1 MMRLLSLTLENILAF
16 KKKVLLVMGSLIL
29 AKLAAFGSPFIL
41 KNLIDKLSEQ
51 LATNDLYLLTPIFL
65 VISYGLCNLLMLI
78 FNEIKEYL
86 SANISHE
93 IIAKLGINIFEKV
106 HQLPIQFHLKK
117 QSGILTR
124 EIDRG
129 IRAVQLLTSI
139 AIHSALPTFIEFF
152 IILIYFL
159 YSYTLAF
166 SYVLLTTLLLYFI
179 FTILITKGLIKK
191 RIYLNE
197 SDSNLNHKLVD
208 TLLNIENV
216 KLFGNEKFELSK
228 FSELSDIHLRSLN
241 SIYRTYSF
249 LSIGQ
254 QLIVGMGICSI
265 LWLTVLG
272 IQNSSMTIGD
282 LVLVS
287 SLVLQV
293 FLPLSA
299 LGVLYK
305 DAKQSTIDVQKL
317 LQILQFDDC
326 DNELLPGL
334 RILQPNI
341 GPKICFKSVSFHFEK
356 DREILKDISFEIA
369 PGSTVALVG
378 HSGSGKSTIA
388 KLLFGLYKPITG
400 EIAFDDQNI
409 NTHNIKSLRSSIAVV
424 PQDISLFNGSIIY
437 NLRYGNFN
445 ASTEDLVEAAKA
457 AKLHDFILSLPDKYE
472 TIVGERG
479 LMLSGGE
486 RQRLGIARALLKKP
500 SLLIL
505 DEATSSL
512 DSKTEYGIHASLEGI
527 IKKNTTLII
536 AHRLST
542 IISADKIIVLDDGK
556 IAEIGSHNELLTRKG
571 IYASLWLS
579 QLDI

>member
-1 MMRLLSLTLENILAF
+1 MRLLSLTLENILAF